1 MIRDNPLFC
10 GEIFKRID
18 REGRKAMQKYVLSSI
33 LILLITLLIFSF
45 ASAKKDSRVISP
57 QVAALVVATKP
68 APDNPEIN
76 KQTNEPDTIIK
87 QDNASD
93 HFDLGVSYSDK
104 GMYIE
109 AVEAYKQALKMKP
122 DYTEAHYNLGLSYY
136 GLGMYKEAI
145 DAYKQ
150 AAQEDNPDIAET
162 HYKLALSYLMLED
175 KDSLTEE
182 YKILRN
188 LDSQKADNLY
198 EAAIEKVSS
207 DADSKYIIQVGAYK
221 IPDNANKIF
230 EKLKAEYIYAY
241 VERETNFN
249 KVRILGIKTKEEGAL
264 IIKEINNTF
273 GLKPFLLS
281 AH

>member
-1 MIRDNPLFC
+1 MFLWNSVDDIKDISDDNRQSIFC
-10 GEIFKRID
+10 GKIFKRID

-45 ASAKKDSRVISP
+45 VSAKKDPRVISP

-76 KQTNEPDTIIK
+76 KQTIEPDTIIK
-87 QDNASD
+87 QDDESD
-93 HFDLGVSYSDK
+93 LFDLGVSYGDK

-109 AVEAYKQALKMKP
+109 AVEAYKQAIEMKP
-122 DYTEAHYNLGLSYY
+122 YYTEAHYN
-136 GLGMYKEAI
+136 
-145 DAYKQ
+145 
-150 AAQEDNPDIAET
+150 
-162 HYKLALSYLMLED
+162 LALSYLMLED

-188 LDSQKADNLY
+188 IDSQKADNLY
-198 EAAIEKVSS
+198 ETAIEKVSS

-230 EKLKAEYIYAY
+230 ERLKAEYMYAY
-241 VERETNFN
+241 IERENNFN
-249 KVRILGIKTKEEGAL
+249 KVRIMGIKTKEEGAL

-273 GLKPFLLS
+273 GLKPFLIS